1 MPSAPRPASR
11 AFRSLVLLSA
21 LLAAA
26 VAAPG
31 CGKKGPPLAPLR
43 VLPRPAQSVHLR
55 QIGPDVVVET
65 TVSLSRSDGSP
76 LGPGSVVR
84 IMKMRPSPTLN
95 PAAVSGRYLMLVF
108 QKEAKVVASVG
119 GAELQRA
126 VSDGRVRFI
135 DRGAYDAGPG
145 APTGAPGP
153 RYLYAVQVVDERGE
167 RSPLS
172 VPLVIELTPPP
183 KPPVT
188 LRVTTAER
196 EVRLSWEPGE
206 PGKTKEL
213 YNVYRRTAAQE
224 DLPLQP
230 LNAAPLSDRSYVDTK
245 FEYGETYRYS
255 VRALPSPPPPL
266 RESVSSE
273 EVEVRPLDTYAP
285 KAPTGLAAAAE
296 GQAIKLYWFPN
307 SEPDLRG
314 YRVYRREEKGEFR
327 LIGEAGAAETSFAD
341 TTAARGVR
349 YYYAVTAVDGA
360 TPPNESPRSEEVS
373 EALPADTGA

>member
-1 MPSAPRPASR
+1 
-11 AFRSLVLLSA
+11 
-21 LLAAA
+21 
-26 VAAPG
+26 
-31 CGKKGPPLAPLR
+31 

-55 QIGPDVVVET
+55 QIGPDVVVEAA
-65 TVSLSRSDGSP
+65 VSLSRTDGSP

-84 IMKMRPSPTLN
+84 IMKMRPSATLK
-95 PAAVSGRYLMLVF
+95 PATVSARYLLLVF

-119 GAELQRA
+119 GDELQRA
-126 VSDGRVRFI
+126 LSAGRVRVI

-145 APTGAPGP
+145 APQGAPGP
-153 RYLYAVQVVDERGE
+153 RALYAVEVVDERGE

-172 VPLVIELTPPP
+172 VPLEIELAPPP
-183 KPPVT
+183 KPPVA

-213 YNVYRRTAAQE
+213 YDVYRRTAAQE
-224 DLPLQP
+224 ELPLQP

-255 VRALPSPPPPL
+255 VRALPAPPPPL

-273 EVEVRPLDTYAP
+273 EAEVRPLDTYAP
-285 KAPTGLAAAAE
+285 KAPTGLAAAVE

-314 YRVYRREEKGEFR
+314 YRIYRREEKGEFR
-327 LIGEAGAAETSFAD
+327 LIGEVDAAETSFAD

-349 YYYAVTAVDGA
+349 YHYAVTAVDGA

-373 EALPADTGA
+373 EALPADAGS

>member
-1 MPSAPRPASR
+1 
-11 AFRSLVLLSA
+11 LVLLSA

-76 LGPGSVVR
+76 LGPGSAAR
-84 IMKMRPSPTLN
+84 IMKMRPSPTLK
-95 PAAVSGRYLMLVF
+95 PAAVSARYLMLVF